1 MGSLNKTQK
10 LLCYLIEKYG
20 LNDDKVKLAKFQ
32 YFIDF
37 IHYAFNDTPVS
48 EPSIIYDK
56 QKFGPLSTSFNADI
70 DVLVNEGFIEEAPK
84 FHFKLKKGCEY
95 IFSDK
100 EKKTID
106 YVWNKYQNLTFKELS
121 DISHRQLP
129 YQTAQ
134 MGGIVHLFT
143 AYNLVDEYQDY
154 EQL

>member
-1 MGSLNKTQK
+1 MLGF
-10 LLCYLIEKYG
+10 LIQEYG

-37 IHYAFNDTPVS
+37 IHYAFNDNPVS

-56 QKFGPLSTSFNADI
+56 QKFGPLSTSFNNDLET
-70 DVLVNEGFIEEAPK
+70 LVKEGYVEETPK
-84 FHFKLKKGCEY
+84 FHYKIKKPFDFD
-95 IFSDK
+95 FSNK
-100 EKKTID
+100 ELKTIE
-106 YVWNKYQNLTFKELS
+106 YVWNKYKNLSYKELS

-143 AYNLVDEYQDY
+143 AYNLVDEYPDY
-154 EQL
+154 ESL